1 MTKEEKNALIS
12 DLAERL
18 SKNDVI
24 YLADVSELDAEN
36 SSRLRRLCFTRNVSM
51 QVVKNTLLQK
61 AMERVE
67 GKDFGDIYSVLK
79 GNTSIMIAETGN
91 APAKLIQEF
100 RKKQDRPVLK
110 GAWIQESVYVGDNQ
124 LSALANLKSKDEL
137 IGDIILL
144 LQSPAKNVVSG
155 LQSGGNKLAGIIKT
169 LQDRAA

>member
-36 SSRLRRLCFTRNVSM
+36 SSKLRRLCFTRNISM

-67 GKDFGDIYSVLK
+67 GKDFGDIYNVLK
-79 GNTSIMIAETGN
+79 GNTSIMIADTGN

-100 RKKQDRPVLK
+100 RKKQDRPLLK

-124 LSALANLKSKDEL
+124 LTALANLKSKDEL

>member
-24 YLADVSELDAEN
+24 YLADVSDLDAEN
-36 SSRLRRLCFTRNVSM
+36 SSRLRRLCYTRNVSM

-100 RKKQDRPVLK
+100 RKKQDRPLLK

-124 LSALANLKSKDEL
+124 LTALANLKSKDEL

-155 LQSGGNKLAGIIKT
+155 LQSGGNKLAGLIKT